1 MNYKEEHIVLT
12 EELIKKINSVQPS
25 TFEELEELI
34 KNNSYTVD
42 VNITFD
48 ILNISKGIKDNDKR

>member
-25 TFEELEELI
+25 TFEELKELI

-48 ILNISKGIKDNDKR
+48 ILNISKGIKDNDKG